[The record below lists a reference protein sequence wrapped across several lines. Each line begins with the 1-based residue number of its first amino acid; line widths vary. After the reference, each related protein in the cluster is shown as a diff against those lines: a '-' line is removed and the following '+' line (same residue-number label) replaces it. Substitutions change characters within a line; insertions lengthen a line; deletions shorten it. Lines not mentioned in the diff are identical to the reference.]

1 MTDFAEK
8 YHHLLNE
15 RERLIK
21 ELDVLKATIIPSDER
36 REGSP
41 FGKREEEATQA
52 MEFEKSLAM
61 EKQLIDSLTKV
72 KHAIEKYESGT
83 YGICDQCGKEI
94 QSGRLEALPYA
105 ALCLECKAKQTKNTR
120 GGSTH

>member
-1 MTDFAEK
+1 MTDFSEK
-8 YHHLLNE
+8 YNYLLKE

-21 ELDVLKATIIPSDER
+21 ELEVLKATINPSEDR

-52 MEFEKSLAM
+52 MEFEKILAM
-61 EKQLIDSLTKV
+61 EKQLTESLVKV
-72 KHAIEKYESGT
+72 NHAIEKYESGT

-105 ALCLECKAKQTKNTR
+105 AFCLECKAKQAKNGR
-120 GGSTH
+120 GGMVR